1 MIADKIRTIR
11 LNLGM
16 SMDEFGK
23 HLSPVA
29 TKGTISKWENGRYIP
44 NNTRLQQI
52 ADLGDTTTEDLLN
65 DKVPNDFHV
74 ILKQLRMDKGL
85 TQKQLGSLI
94 NKKESTVRMWELNKN
109 EPSLSTL
116 IKLADI
122 FNVSLDT
129 LVGR

>member
-16 SMDEFGK
+16 NMDEFGK
-23 HLSPVA
+23 RLSPVA
-29 TKGTISKWENGRYIP
+29 TKGTISKWENGKYIP
-44 NNTRLQQI
+44 NNTRLKQI
-52 ADLGDTTTEDLLN
+52 AELGDTTTEDLLN
-65 DKVPNDFHV
+65 DKVHNNFHV
-74 ILKQLRMDKGL
+74 ILKQLRINKGL
-85 TQKQLGSLI
+85 TQKQLGILI

-116 IKLADI
+116 IRLADI